1 MFTGLVS
8 GVGEVVRVRALPGAR
23 EFSIRSSY
31 AGEDLP
37 QGASVAVQGVCLTL
51 IEPGIG
57 SVFKVRAGAETLRRS
72 VLGRFKRG
80 DRVHL
85 ELALRATDRLG
96 GHLVQGHVDGV
107 GRVRRR
113 GRIGGRGRVWGRRG
127 QWRGRGCRL
136 RLRRRTGHAAP
147 GGLRGGGHRRHPQG
161 DARQG
166 GGEGGG
172 DVTYHGPGQLVG
184 YPVLDLR
191 GHGQDLHR
199 YLRTLE
205 AALIGAAAA
214 VGVAAGR
221 IPGKTGVWIDAEATG
236 GCVPRKLASI
246 GVHVSRWV
254 AWHGFALNVTDA
266 ALSGFDLIV
275 PCGLAGVRMTALS
288 AEAGRPV
295 SLPEAAAAV
304 RDAFAEAFGV
314 RVTPAAAA
322 LYNAVPLRYNGRE
335 LPQKCDSGGRG

>member
-1 MFTGLVS
+1 MQGP
-8 GVGEVVRVRALPGAR
+8 GEAREVVAIDLGRIAYADALALQRRLAR
-23 EFSIRSSY
+23 TRQLGLAPDTLLLCEHPPVVTLGRSSRPEHLL
-31 AGEDLP
+31 ARPADLAAR
-37 QGASVAVQGVCLTL
+37 GVACVEV
-51 IEPGIG
+51 E
-57 SVFKVRAGAETLRRS
+57 R
-72 VLGRFKRG
+72 
-80 DRVHL
+80 
-85 ELALRATDRLG
+85 
-96 GHLVQGHVDGV
+96 
-107 GRVRRR
+107 
-113 GRIGGRGRVWGRRG
+113 
-127 QWRGRGCRL
+127 
-136 RLRRRTGHAAP
+136 
-147 GGLRGGGHRRHPQG
+147 
-161 DARQG
+161 
-166 GGEGGG
+166 GG

-214 VGVAAGR
+214 VGVAAVR
-221 IPGKTGVWIDAEATG
+221 VPGKTGVWIEGEATR

-275 PCGLAGVRMTALS
+275 PCGLAGVTMTTLS

-304 RDAFAEAFGV
+304 RAAFAEAFGV
-314 RVTPAAAA
+314 RVTTASPEAVRD
-322 LYNAVPLRYNGRE
+322 LYPSAGR
-335 LPQKCDSGGRG
+335 RG